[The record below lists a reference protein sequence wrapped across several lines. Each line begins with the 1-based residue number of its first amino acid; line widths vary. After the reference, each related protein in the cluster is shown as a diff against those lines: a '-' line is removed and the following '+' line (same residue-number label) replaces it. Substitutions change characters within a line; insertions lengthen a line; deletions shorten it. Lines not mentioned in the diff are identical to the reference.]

1 MMGGVGGGGF
11 GGGICHL
18 MTHAFF
24 KGLLFLC
31 AGSIMHALE
40 GEKDMNGMGGL
51 RRKLPITYATMLIAA
66 LAISGIPV
74 FAGYFSKDLILEST
88 YTSGHIWL
96 WLLGLV
102 TAGLT
107 SFYMFRLIF
116 VTFHGESRVAS
127 EKEHHIHESPPVMTI
142 PLIVLAVFSIIGG
155 WVELPEGMIWGG
167 AYSRFLA
174 PGGACPVTGLMARPA
189 AMRASNL
196 SPSLVLSPV
205 APLTALIRTRI
216 AWLFSLQFPPL
227 AV

>member
-31 AGSIMHALE
+31 AGSIMHAVE
-40 GEKDMNGMGGL
+40 GERDMNRMGGV
-51 RRKLPITYATMLIAA
+51 RRKLPITYATMLIAT

-155 WVELPEGMIWGG
+155 LVVLPGGMICGR
-167 AYSRFLA
+167 AFSRFLA
-174 PGGACPVTGLMARPA
+174 PVVAGPVTGIIARPSA
-189 AMRASNL
+189 LAGSHL
-196 SPSLVLSPV
+196 SP
-205 APLTALIRTRI
+205 
-216 AWLFSLQFPPL
+216 
-227 AV
+227 